1 MAIKDAAE
9 GKHIVVAGKDAG
21 MTKLLKNYKKVKDEC
36 DDIQFGETFTTAQ
49 KAGALLYI
57 LWEDKRHQM

>member
-9 GKHIVVAGKDAG
+9 GKHIVVAGKGAG

-36 DDIQFGETFTTAQ
+36 DDIQFGESVLAV
-49 KAGALLYI
+49 
-57 LWEDKRHQM
+57 